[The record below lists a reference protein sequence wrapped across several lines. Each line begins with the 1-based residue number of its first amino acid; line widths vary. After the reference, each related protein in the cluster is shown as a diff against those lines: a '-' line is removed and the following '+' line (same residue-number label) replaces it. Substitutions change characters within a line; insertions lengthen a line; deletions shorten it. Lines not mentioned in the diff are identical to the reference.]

1 MLDLTSFRAL
11 FETTFGWY
19 SWNLL

>member
-1 MLDLTSFRAL
+1 MFDLTSFRAL